1 MTDEDFS
8 HKNES
13 TLEASDIYGKGHILS
28 DMQLE
33 LHVEIGRAK
42 IKISEL
48 INLVEGSIVQLEQ
61 DLQEPLTIYVNDKPI
76 AKGQI
81 ISSNG
86 KYNIRVL

>member
-8 HKNES
+8 HNNES